1 MRLTEYPISEKS
13 ILKRNTPFKASGG
26 PYYVSEAG
34 EHINMADRVPFVF
47 LWAEEN
53 NGITMIHALTGTDS
67 IPLHIKETGSL
78 S

>member
-34 EHINMADRVPFVF
+34 EHINMADRGPFVLLGKGVIGGRMPMETLDTF
-47 LWAEEN
+47 R
-53 NGITMIHALTGTDS
+53 
-67 IPLHIKETGSL
+67 KEQRDKDKEKSP
-78 S
+78 